1 METECIREQMEFQ
14 QLGRRAAIGRFDG
27 GRISSDAGGL
37 LLREVESRFHIL
49 KRLAKDCFRDYRDK
63 DRIEHTVQS
72 LILQRVYG
80 IALGYEDLND
90 HDSIRHDVV
99 MGVLSEKP
107 DPSGRDRVREQ
118 DQGKAI
124 AGRST
129 LNRLEL
135 TPEDANEKSRY
146 KKIVAD
152 GEKIDELMVTVFIES
167 YESAPS
173 EVVLDV
179 DATDD
184 PLYGNQEGK
193 YFHGYY
199 AEYCYLPLYIFSGEH
214 LLCARL
220 RQANEDPASGV
231 CEELVRIVKK
241 LREAW
246 PAVRI
251 IVRGDSGF
259 CRDEIMK
266 YCEQNRQLDYV
277 LGLAKNSRLI
287 KAIDPEMAEAQEIHQ
302 STQKSARVFK
312 DFHYRTRKSWSC
324 ERRVVGKAE
333 YLAKGG
339 NPRFIVSSISSEE
352 KDARTLYED
361 FYCARGD
368 MENRIKEQQLGLF
381 ADRTSTAWM
390 RSNQLRLYFSS
401 FAYILVHTLR
411 RVGLEGTELAKAQCD
426 TIRLKLF
433 KIGAQIRVSVR
444 KVWISFSQSYPYLG
458 LFQQVFARLQQIPL
472 RC

>member
-1 METECIREQMEFQ
+1 METECILEQMEFQ
-14 QLGRRAAIGRFDG
+14 QLGRRRVIGRFDG
-27 GRISSDAGGL
+27 GKISSDAGGV
-37 LLREVESRFHIL
+37 LLREVEKGTHIL
-49 KRLAKDCFRDYRDK
+49 ERLAGCFRDYRNE
-63 DRIEHTVQS
+63 DRIEHTVGS
-72 LILQRVYG
+72 LIRQRVYG

-90 HDSIRHDVV
+90 HDSLRHDVV
-99 MGVLSEKP
+99 LGLLSEKQ

-124 AGRST
+124 AGKST

-152 GEKIDELMVTVFIES
+152 SGAIDELMIALFIES
-167 YESAPS
+167 YHSAPS

-184 PLYGNQEGK
+184 PLHGNQEGR

-231 CEELVRIVKK
+231 CQELKRIVKK
-241 LREAW
+241 LKSAW
-246 PAVRI
+246 PEVRI
-251 IVRGDSGF
+251 ILRGDSGF
-259 CRDEIMK
+259 CREEIMS
-266 YCEQNRQLDYV
+266 YCEGEGRIDYV

-287 KAIDPEMAEAQEIHQ
+287 KEIGAEMVEAKQHYESEQ
-302 STQKSARVFK
+302 QAARVFK
-312 DFHYRTRKSWSC
+312 DFRYRTRKSWSC

-333 YLAKGG
+333 YLAKGE
-339 NPRFIVSSISSEE
+339 NPRFIVTSIASEE
-352 KDARTLYED
+352 KKARELYED

-368 MENRIKEQQLGLF
+368 MENRIKEQQMGLF
-381 ADRTSTAWM
+381 ADRTSTSWM

-401 FAYILVHTLR
+401 FAYILIHALR
-411 RVGLEGTELAKAQCD
+411 RLGLEGTELAKDQCD

-433 KIGAQIRVSVR
+433 KIGAQIQVSVR
-444 KVWISFSQSYPYLG
+444 KVWISFSESYPYLK
-458 LFQQVFARLQQIPL
+458 LFQQVFARLQQIPA
-472 RC
+472 CG